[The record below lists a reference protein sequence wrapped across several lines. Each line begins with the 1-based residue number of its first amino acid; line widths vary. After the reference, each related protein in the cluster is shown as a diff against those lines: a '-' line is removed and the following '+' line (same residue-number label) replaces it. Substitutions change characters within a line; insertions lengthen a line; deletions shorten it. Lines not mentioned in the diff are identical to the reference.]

1 MQAESQISS
10 AAENAQKKF
19 LTKVYGWM
27 TFALFVSGLTSYLSA
42 EIISRI
48 LTKEN
53 AQIIVWAIMILIVV
67 EFVLVSV
74 LSFRIQK
81 MSSKAAAINFIIYS
95 IINGITL
102 STIFFSYSKTVII
115 YAFVTSALTFLAMVL
130 YGSITKADL
139 RSYGKYLFMLLSGII
154 IASLVHFLLVLITH
168 QSFSTFSLIIS
179 IATVVIFTGLT
190 AYDSNKILLAS
201 QNADDSEMYKKAAVI
216 GALQLYLDF
225 INIFLAL
232 LKIFG
237 KKRD

>member
-1 MQAESQISS
+1 
-10 AAENAQKKF
+10 
-19 LTKVYGWM
+19 
-27 TFALFVSGLTSYLSA
+27 
-42 EIISRI
+42 
-48 LTKEN
+48 
-53 AQIIVWAIMILIVV
+53 
-67 EFVLVSV
+67 
-74 LSFRIQK
+74 
-81 MSSKAAAINFIIYS
+81 
-95 IINGITL
+95 
-102 STIFFSYSKTVII
+102 
-115 YAFVTSALTFLAMVL
+115 
-130 YGSITKADL
+130 
-139 RSYGKYLFMLLSGII
+139 MLLSGVI

-201 QNADDSEMYKKAAVI
+201 EKADDSEMYKKAAVI